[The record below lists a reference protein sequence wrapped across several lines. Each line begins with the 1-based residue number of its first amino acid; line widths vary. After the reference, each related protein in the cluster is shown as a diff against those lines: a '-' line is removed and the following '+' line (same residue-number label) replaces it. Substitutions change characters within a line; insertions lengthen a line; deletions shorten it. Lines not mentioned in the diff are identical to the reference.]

1 MSASASRTLAMRSAR
16 TQLRAVPRTRIPGP
30 RFNSTQAGSQAPSQ
44 SHLAS
49 GLAGGG
55 VVLLGG
61 YLWYYFS
68 GVKTAVDT
76 SKRISSSITSAK
88 DRAVASLPEPNE
100 AISYLRSVAKSY
112 AVFVPGAA
120 GAIDST
126 FDSIEELHNSH
137 KDEVDAIISGA
148 YKDIKKI
155 ANERKSLDM
164 DSVLAILGVLQ
175 RRAGELGTVAGQLSS
190 DAVAPFLEKNP
201 KLRDAIGGSWDEFKS
216 LADRHGPEVKKL
228 YEDTTAKVTDTI
240 KSQGVTV
247 ASIASIVQ
255 IVREKSEQA
264 KKLAEKG
271 AKDAWDRASKQAA
284 PALEKMPDVKK
295 VLDENASVLMSVG
308 GGGLAAMGGSNV
320 KEIWDR
326 IKQVADKKGDLDE
339 KTIDEL
345 KKFVLDKVED
355 VKKGG
360 KGGAQDLINKFSGG
374 GFEGIVK
381 LIPGGQKALESTP
394 DLQVLFKIAQSK
406 SGDAQKL
413 TQETYDDIL
422 KVLKEKAEKAK
433 KLGESAAKDAKESSD
448 KSSDKSKSKSK

>member
-1 MSASASRTLAMRSAR
+1 M
-16 TQLRAVPRTRIPGP
+16 
-30 RFNSTQAGSQAPSQ
+30 
-44 SHLAS
+44 
-49 GLAGGG
+49 
-55 VVLLGG
+55 
-61 YLWYYFS
+61 WYYFS

-88 DRAVASLPEPNE
+88 DRAVASMPEPNE

-137 KDEVDAIISGA
+137 RDEVDAIISGA

-155 ANERKSLDM
+155 VNQRKSMDM

-175 RRAGELGTVAGQLSS
+175 QRAGELGTVAGQLSS
-190 DAVAPFLEKNP
+190 DAISPILEKNP

-228 YEDTTAKVTDTI
+228 YESTTAKVTDTI

-247 ASIASIVQ
+247 TSIASIVQ
-255 IVREKSEQA
+255 IVREKTDEA

-271 AKDAWDRASKQAA
+271 AKDAWDRASKQLA
-284 PALEKMPDVKK
+284 PTLEKMPDVKK
-295 VLDENASVLMSVG
+295 VLDENATTLMSVG

-326 IKQVADKKGDLDE
+326 IRQVADKKGDLDE

-345 KKFVLDKVED
+345 KNFILDKVAD

-360 KGGAQDLINKFSGG
+360 KGGAQDLMNKFSGG
-374 GFEGIVK
+374 GFESIVK
-381 LIPGGQKALESTP
+381 MIPGGQKVSVCVLIFCFLCLTLIVSIRHWSRRLTYRCSSRLRNLRAVTLRSSLRRRMMISSRYVYTRAFCVSSLMRLAL
-394 DLQVLFKIAQSK
+394 
-406 SGDAQKL
+406 
-413 TQETYDDIL
+413 
-422 KVLKEKAEKAK
+422 
-433 KLGESAAKDAKESSD
+433 LGTKRKG
-448 KSSDKSKSKSK
+448 